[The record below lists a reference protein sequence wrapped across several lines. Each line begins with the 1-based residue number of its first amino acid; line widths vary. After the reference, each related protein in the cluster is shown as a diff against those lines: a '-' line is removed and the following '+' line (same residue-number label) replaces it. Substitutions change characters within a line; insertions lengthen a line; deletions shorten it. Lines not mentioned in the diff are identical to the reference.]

1 MIGMANC
8 FLLISVSGTQTSSE
22 SDQSQALR
30 AKTELLQIIF
40 SSFLNDNS
48 YSIVKVIFLKIVQ
61 RKKNYG
67 ELFLRIEWSFQG
79 VLSLLA

>member
-1 MIGMANC
+1 MANC
-8 FLLISVSGTQTSSE
+8 FLLISVSGTQSSSA
-22 SDQSQALR
+22 SDQSEALR

-40 SSFLNDNS
+40 NSFLNDNS
-48 YSIVKVIFLKIVQ
+48 YSIVQVIFLKIVQ

-67 ELFLRIEWSFQG
+67 KLFLRIEWSFQG